1 VDTTPSVGVTLM
13 AEEKSNVVLWV
24 FLAIGGGLVLL
35 CGLGGVLFAI
45 VLFSTGPGGSTPVPA
60 NQVSARKT
68 WSRDEFRKLL
78 LGKTRD
84 EVLET
89 IGKPYQ
95 TENSGDVLNL
105 YYRNVTVDPITG
117 KVDDHAQVVIE
128 RGTVVRVSFG

>member
-1 VDTTPSVGVTLM
+1 M
-13 AEEKSNVVLWV
+13 AEEKSKVVLWV
-24 FLAIGGGLVLL
+24 VLAIWGGLVLL
-35 CGLGGVLFAI
+35 CGLGGALFA
-45 VLFSTGPGGSTPVPA
+45 VAMFLFSTGPGGSTPVPA

-68 WSRDEFRKLL
+68 WPRDEFRKLL

-95 TENSGDVLNL
+95 TENSGDVVNL